1 MLMQKGGIRRRVKEH
16 RVQEFKEKGYTEVP
30 TGVTDNTV
38 GGRIGGWDINEASSE
53 YEVVPNP
60 FKRLTTAELEQKAL
74 EMEVDLSTCKN
85 NEERASK
92 LFSAMEE

>member
-1 MLMQKGGIRRRVKEH
+1 MKMQKGGICRRVKPH
-16 RVQEFKEKGYTEVP
+16 RLQEFKEKGYAEMA
-30 TGVTDNTV
+30 TGV
-38 GGRIGGWDINEASSE
+38 
-53 YEVVPNP
+53 EVALNP

-74 EMEVDLSTCKN
+74 EMEVDLSDCKN

>member
-1 MLMQKGGIRRRVKEH
+1 MLMQKGGIVRRVKEQ
-16 RVQEFKEKGYTEVP
+16 RVQEFKEKGYIET
-30 TGVTDNTV
+30 TDNTV

-53 YEVVPNP
+53 YEVIPNP

-74 EMEVDLSTCKN
+74 EMEVDLSDCKN